1 MIFAAAASIATII
14 RLIAART
21 KAALHKPRGASVA
34 AMAKSNTRAPSCVKA
49 SRSHAVNTSKAPAL
63 VGFA

>member
-34 AMAKSNTRAPSCVKA
+34 AMARSSTSAPSCVKA
-49 SRSHAVNTSKAPAL
+49 SRSQAANTSKAPTM